1 MLKIVAL
8 IVLIN
13 IVIIKSAPLEQVP
26 LLQDNFVR
34 DDHGQY
40 SYNFLS
46 GDGVARTEQGSLV
59 PNADGTANVLVQR
72 GGYRYLLPSGEL
84 VEVNYV
90 ADTNGFQI
98 ISGSHL
104 PTPPSVPF

>member
-1 MLKIVAL
+1 MKLFVAILLCIAGTALSSPLK
-8 IVLIN
+8 
-13 IVIIKSAPLEQVP
+13 EQVP
-26 LLQDNFVR
+26 LLQENFAR

-40 SYNFLS
+40 SYNFLT

-84 VEVNYV
+84 VEVNYI
-90 ADTNGFQI
+90 ADENGFRV
-98 ISGSHL
+98 SGSHL
-104 PTPPSVPF
+104 PTPPTPEY